1 MADTQLVP
9 ASAFSSFPT
18 IEIVEPR
25 APRPVR
31 ADVITIPTE
40 SPPTS
45 RRRRNGAVG
54 PVRKTAKRKRTRS
67 ARGTLRKR
75 VRSFSKSVKKATL
88 RGVSFKRKGKARLTL
103 GRAVIGVVLGVATAL
118 AIDTAV
124 SRLLT
129 RKRGYRALILGGAT
143 LLVWFGGAY
152 LGGPWTAIA
161 QAFAAGHALT
171 AVVVLGIDAVN
182 TAGTAPT
189 QPTSGA

>member
-1 MADTQLVP
+1 MAETQLVP
-9 ASAFSSFPT
+9 ASAFSPFPT
-18 IEIVEPR
+18 FEVVEPR

-31 ADVITIPTE
+31 AEVITVPTE
-40 SPPTS
+40 SVPTG
-45 RRRRNGAVG
+45 RRKRNGAV
-54 PVRKTAKRKRTRS
+54 RKAAKKKRTRS
-67 ARGTLRKR
+67 ARGTLRRR

-88 RGVSFKRKGKARLTL
+88 RGVSIRRRGKARLTL

-118 AIDTAV
+118 ALDAAV

-129 RKRGYRALILGGAT
+129 RKLGYRALILGGAT
-143 LLVWFGGAY
+143 LLVWFGGAA

-182 TAGTAPT
+182 ANGAAAP
-189 QPTSGA
+189 PSGA